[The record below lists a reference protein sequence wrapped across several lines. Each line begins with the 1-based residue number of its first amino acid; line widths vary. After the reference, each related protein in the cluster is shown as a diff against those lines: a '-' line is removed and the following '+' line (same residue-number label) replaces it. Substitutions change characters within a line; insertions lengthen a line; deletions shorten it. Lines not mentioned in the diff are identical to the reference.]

1 MNNIFSYTEF
11 FNNAGHFK
19 PLFEEGH
26 NVWEVLPKIEEFIH
40 EFGKSEEAKEYTEVS
55 ENLFIGKE
63 VVMDNTSRIDGPAI
77 IGHHSVIG
85 HAALLR
91 GGVLIGCNVNVG
103 HATEVKHSI
112 ILSDTALAHLNY
124 IGDSTVGSNCNI
136 SGCATFANWRFDKKE
151 VMIKNENE
159 KIATHMDKLGSIVG
173 DESFIGV
180 NAVLNP
186 GTILAKKSLVFP
198 LTAVRGTHRESTTFK

>member
-1 MNNIFSYTEF
+1 
-11 FNNAGHFK
+11 
-19 PLFEEGH
+19 LFDNVE
-26 NVWEVLPKIEEFIH
+26 NVWEVLPGIEEFIRN
-40 EFGKSEEAKEYTEVS
+40 FGQSEESKEYTEVS
-55 ENLFIGKE
+55 ENLYVGRG

-77 IGHHSVIG
+77 IGHNSIIG

-91 GGVLIGCNVNVG
+91 GGVLLGHNVNVG

-124 IGDSTVGSNCNI
+124 VGDSVVGSNCNI
-136 SGCATFANWRFDKKE
+136 SGGATFANWRFDKKE
-151 VMIKNENE
+151 VMVKSGDE
-159 KIATHMDKLGSIVG
+159 KIVTHLEKLGSIVG

-198 LTAVRGTHRESTTFK
+198 LMSVKGTHRESTTFK